1 MVIAWNTGAA
11 AARFRHNLKLKKNKK
26 IKLKKLVR
34 KLNKENAPP
43 GGWKPED
50 SAQAPSAKLQASSAT
65 KKT

>member
-1 MVIAWNTGAA
+1 MTISWNTGLAA
-11 AARFRHNLKLKKNKK
+11 ERARHNLKLKKNKK

-50 SAQAPSAKLQASSAT
+50 SAQARKRSSLTRAQA
-65 KKT
+65 